1 MATPFA
7 PLAAPSPLV
16 RWWAAKSAGERRI
29 GTAVAAILV
38 VALAWWL
45 VWQPLTRDV
54 VEMRTAQT
62 RDARA
67 LAAARAVAG
76 EIAGLA
82 RTPAAPAPAAD
93 PRADLERALTQQGLR
108 AAATQIEWQDGRA
121 RVVFA
126 DVRFDALVAALEA
139 LQRDARLRVVDAT
152 LTARV
157 EPGTVRAE
165 LVLAP

>member
-7 PLAAPSPLV
+7 SLDAPSPLV
-16 RWWAAKSAGERRI
+16 RWWAAKSAGEHRI
-29 GTAVAAILV
+29 VAAIAALV
-38 VALAWWL
+38 AAVLAWWV

-54 VEMRTAQT
+54 AAMRAAQ
-62 RDARA
+62 AREVQA
-67 LAAARAVAG
+67 LAAAKSMAS
-76 EIAGLA
+76 EMAGLA
-82 RTPAAPAPAAD
+82 RTPGAPPAAD
-93 PRADLERALTQQGLR
+93 ARADLERALTQQGLR

-139 LQRDARLRVVDAT
+139 LQREARLRVVEAT

-165 LVLAP
+165 LVLAR